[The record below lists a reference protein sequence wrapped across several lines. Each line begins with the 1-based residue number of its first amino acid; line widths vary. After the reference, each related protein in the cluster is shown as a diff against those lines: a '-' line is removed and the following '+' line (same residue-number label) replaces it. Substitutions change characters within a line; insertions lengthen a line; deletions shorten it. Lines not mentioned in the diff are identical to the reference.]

1 MYGLLASVSVWL
13 SFGVGAF
20 AADAQ
25 RIFWQGIAETAGRGI
40 SRGDRYI
47 PHTALGFQMKLVA
60 AEPLVHDPVAISKTG
75 MATVG
80 ISRF

>member
-1 MYGLLASVSVWL
+1 
-13 SFGVGAF
+13 
-20 AADAQ
+20 
-25 RIFWQGIAETAGRGI
+25 
-40 SRGDRYI
+40 
-47 PHTALGFQMKLVA
+47 MKLVA